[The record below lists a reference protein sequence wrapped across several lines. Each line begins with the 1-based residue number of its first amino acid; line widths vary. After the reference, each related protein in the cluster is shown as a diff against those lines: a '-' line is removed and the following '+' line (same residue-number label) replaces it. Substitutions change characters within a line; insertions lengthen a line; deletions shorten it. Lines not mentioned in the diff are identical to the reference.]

1 MTTSTTT
8 KKPFQGWQN
17 VMTFISDMRN
27 QAEEGNANNEEELFK
42 IAVATYDLQT
52 EGELNYAR
60 NLIEMNV
67 HFDTFE
73 EDFGYTIKEY
83 IKRGEGYF
91 SAKNLGDLTYED
103 LLAACREYIDG
114 LEEDLIEEYGED
126 HHEDILDEDLDFN
139 QLVLIAKTNAIYEKH
154 TDAKGMLDFRAAAKD
169 CEADTL
175 LAANRGYSISR

>member
-1 MTTSTTT
+1 
-8 KKPFQGWQN
+8 
-17 VMTFISDMRN
+17 MTFISDMRN

-103 LLAACREYIDG
+103 LLAACRQYIET
-114 LEEDLIEEYGED
+114 LEEDLIEEYGVD

>member
-1 MTTSTTT
+1 
-8 KKPFQGWQN
+8 
-17 VMTFISDMRN
+17 MTFISDMRV

-67 HFDTFE
+67 QFDTFE

-103 LLAACREYIDG
+103 LLAACRQYIET
-114 LEEDLIEEYGED
+114 LEEDLIEEYGVD

-139 QLVLIAKTNAIYEKH
+139 QLVLIAKTNAIYKKH
-154 TDAKGMLDFRAAAKD
+154 TDAKGMLDFRAAAID
-169 CEADTL
+169 CNADTL
-175 LAANRGYSISR
+175 LAANRGYSIR

>member
-103 LLAACREYIDG
+103 LLAACRQYIET

>member
-1 MTTSTTT
+1 
-8 KKPFQGWQN
+8 
-17 VMTFISDMRN
+17 MTFISDMRN

-154 TDAKGMLDFRAAAKD
+154 TDAKGMLDFRAAAID
-169 CEADTL
+169 CNADTL
-175 LAANRGYSISR
+175 LAANRGYSIR

>member
-1 MTTSTTT
+1 MTISTTT
-8 KKPFQGWQN
+8 KRSFQGWQN

-27 QAEEGNANNEEELFK
+27 QAEEGNANNVEELLK
-42 IAVATYDLQT
+42 IASATYDLQT
-52 EGELNYAR
+52 EGEFNYAR
-60 NLIEMNV
+60 ELIEMNV

-103 LLAACREYIDG
+103 LLTACRQYIET

-154 TDAKGMLDFRAAAKD
+154 TDAKGMLDFRAAAID
-169 CEADTL
+169 CNADTL
-175 LAANRGYSISR
+175 LAANRGYSIR

>member
-67 HFDTFE
+67 QFDTFE

-103 LLAACREYIDG
+103 LLAACRQYIET

>member
-1 MTTSTTT
+1 
-8 KKPFQGWQN
+8 
-17 VMTFISDMRN
+17 MTFISDMRV
-27 QAEEGNANNEEELFK
+27 QAEEGNANNVEELLK
-42 IAVATYDLQT
+42 IASATYDLQT
-52 EGELNYAR
+52 EGEFNYAR
-60 NLIEMNV
+60 KLIEMNV

-103 LLAACREYIDG
+103 LLAACRQYIET
-114 LEEDLIEEYGED
+114 LEEDLIEEYGVD

-154 TDAKGMLDFRAAAKD
+154 TDAKGMLDFRAAAID
-169 CEADTL
+169 CNADTL
-175 LAANRGYSISR
+175 LAANRGYSIR

>member
-8 KKPFQGWQN
+8 KRSFQGWQN

-103 LLAACREYIDG
+103 LLAACRQYIET
-114 LEEDLIEEYGED
+114 LEEDLIEEYGVD

>member
-1 MTTSTTT
+1 MA
-8 KKPFQGWQN
+8 
-17 VMTFISDMRN
+17 FISDMRV
-27 QAEEGNANNEEELFK
+27 QAEEGNANNVEELLK
-42 IAVATYDLQT
+42 ISAATYDLQT

-103 LLAACREYIDG
+103 LLAACRQYIET

-175 LAANRGYSISR
+175 LAANRGYSIR

>member
-1 MTTSTTT
+1 
-8 KKPFQGWQN
+8 
-17 VMTFISDMRN
+17 MTFISDMRN

-175 LAANRGYSISR
+175 LAANRGYSIR

>member
-1 MTTSTTT
+1 MTTSTTS
-8 KKPFQGWQN
+8 N
-17 VMTFISDMRN
+17 VFCGDLDSVTDFISDMEA
-27 QAEEGNANNEEELFK
+27 QYEQGNANNLEELLD
-42 IAVATYDLQT
+42 IAIEKYDLDT
-52 EGELNYAR
+52 EAKKSLAVDY
-60 NLIEMNV
+60 IEMNV

-83 IKRGEGYF
+83 IKRGEGFF

-139 QLVLIAKTNAIYEKH
+139 NVVTIAKTKAIYQKH
-154 TDAKGMLDFRAAAKD
+154 T
-169 CEADTL
+169 
-175 LAANRGYSISR
+175 AANGSIDMQSVCRDIDADPILELR

>member
-1 MTTSTTT
+1 MTTSATT
-8 KKPFQGWQN
+8 KKSFQGWQN

-103 LLAACREYIDG
+103 LLAACRQYIET

>member
-1 MTTSTTT
+1 
-8 KKPFQGWQN
+8 
-17 VMTFISDMRN
+17 MTFISDMRN

-67 HFDTFE
+67 QFDTFE

-103 LLAACREYIDG
+103 LLAACREYIET
-114 LEEDLIEEYGED
+114 LEEDLIEEYGVD

-169 CEADTL
+169 CEEDTL
-175 LAANRGYSISR
+175 LAANRGYSIR

>member
-8 KKPFQGWQN
+8 KRSFQGWQN

-27 QAEEGNANNEEELFK
+27 QAEEGNANNVEELFK

-103 LLAACREYIDG
+103 LLTACRQYIET

-175 LAANRGYSISR
+175 LAANRGYSIR

>member
-1 MTTSTTT
+1 
-8 KKPFQGWQN
+8 
-17 VMTFISDMRN
+17 MTFISDMRN

-103 LLAACREYIDG
+103 LLAACRQYIET

-154 TDAKGMLDFRAAAKD
+154 TDAKGMLDFRAAAID
-169 CEADTL
+169 CNADTL
-175 LAANRGYSISR
+175 LAANRGYSIR

>member
-8 KKPFQGWQN
+8 KKSFQGWQN

-103 LLAACREYIDG
+103 LLAACRQYIET

-139 QLVLIAKTNAIYEKH
+139 QLVLIAKTNAIYQKH
-154 TDAKGMLDFRAAAKD
+154 TDANGHVDFRAAAID
-169 CEADTL
+169 CNADTL
-175 LAANRGYSISR
+175 LAANRGYSIR

>member
-8 KKPFQGWQN
+8 KRSFQGWQN

-103 LLAACREYIDG
+103 LLAACRQYIET
-114 LEEDLIEEYGED
+114 LEEDLIEEYGVD

-154 TDAKGMLDFRAAAKD
+154 TDAKGMLDFRAAAID
-169 CEADTL
+169 CNADTL
-175 LAANRGYSISR
+175 LAANRGYSIR

>member
-1 MTTSTTT
+1 MTTSATTR
-8 KKPFQGWQN
+8 KSFQGWQN

-67 HFDTFE
+67 QFDTFE

-103 LLAACREYIDG
+103 LLAACRQYIET
-114 LEEDLIEEYGED
+114 LEEDLIEEYGVD

-154 TDAKGMLDFRAAAKD
+154 TDAKGMLDFRAAAID
-169 CEADTL
+169 CNADTL
-175 LAANRGYSISR
+175 LAANRGYSIR

>member
-91 SAKNLGDLTYED
+91 TAENLGDLTYED
-103 LLAACREYIDG
+103 LLTACRQYIET
-114 LEEDLIEEYGED
+114 LEEDLIEEYGVD

>member
-8 KKPFQGWQN
+8 KRSFQGWQN

-27 QAEEGNANNEEELFK
+27 QAEEGNAKNEEELFK

-103 LLAACREYIDG
+103 LLAACRQYIET

-154 TDAKGMLDFRAAAKD
+154 TDAKGMLDFRAAAID
-169 CEADTL
+169 CNADPL

>member
-8 KKPFQGWQN
+8 KKSFQGWQN

-42 IAVATYDLQT
+42 IAAATYDLQT

-103 LLAACREYIDG
+103 LLAACRQYIET
-114 LEEDLIEEYGED
+114 LEEDLIEEYGVD

>member
-1 MTTSTTT
+1 
-8 KKPFQGWQN
+8 
-17 VMTFISDMRN
+17 
-27 QAEEGNANNEEELFK
+27 
-42 IAVATYDLQT
+42 
-52 EGELNYAR
+52 
-60 NLIEMNV
+60 MNV

-91 SAKNLGDLTYED
+91 SVKNLGDLTYED
-103 LLAACREYIDG
+103 LLAACRQYIET
-114 LEEDLIEEYGED
+114 LEEDLIEEYGVD

>member
-8 KKPFQGWQN
+8 KRSFQGWQN

-103 LLAACREYIDG
+103 LLAACRQYIET
-114 LEEDLIEEYGED
+114 LEEDLIEEYGVD

-175 LAANRGYSISR
+175 LAANRGYSIR

>member
-1 MTTSTTT
+1 MTTSTTS
-8 KKPFQGWQN
+8 N
-17 VMTFISDMRN
+17 VFCGDLNSVTDFISDMEA
-27 QAEEGNANNEEELFK
+27 QYEQGNANNLEELLD
-42 IAVATYDLQT
+42 IAIEKYDLDT
-52 EGELNYAR
+52 EAKKSLAVDY
-60 NLIEMNV
+60 IEMNV

-126 HHEDILDEDLDFN
+126 HHEDILDEDLDFDN
-139 QLVLIAKTNAIYEKH
+139 VVTIAKTKAIYQKH
-154 TDAKGMLDFRAAAKD
+154 T
-169 CEADTL
+169 
-175 LAANRGYSISR
+175 AANGWIDMQSVCRDIDADPILELR

>member
-1 MTTSTTT
+1 
-8 KKPFQGWQN
+8 
-17 VMTFISDMRN
+17 MTFISDMRN

-103 LLAACREYIDG
+103 LLAACR
-114 LEEDLIEEYGED
+114 
-126 HHEDILDEDLDFN
+126 
-139 QLVLIAKTNAIYEKH
+139 
-154 TDAKGMLDFRAAAKD
+154 
-169 CEADTL
+169 
-175 LAANRGYSISR
+175 

>member
-1 MTTSTTT
+1 MTTTTT
-8 KKPFQGWQN
+8 KRSFQGWQN

-103 LLAACREYIDG
+103 LLAACRQYIET

-175 LAANRGYSISR
+175 LAANRGYSIR

>member
-8 KKPFQGWQN
+8 KRSFQGWQN

-103 LLAACREYIDG
+103 LLAACRQYIET

>member
-8 KKPFQGWQN
+8 KKSFQGWQN

-103 LLAACREYIDG
+103 LLAACRQYIET

>member
-1 MTTSTTT
+1 
-8 KKPFQGWQN
+8 
-17 VMTFISDMRN
+17 MTFISDMRN

-42 IAVATYDLQT
+42 IAAATYDLQT
-52 EGELNYAR
+52 EGEFNYAR
-60 NLIEMNV
+60 KLIEMNV

-103 LLAACREYIDG
+103 LLTACRQYIET

-126 HHEDILDEDLDFN
+126 HNEDILDQDLDFN
-139 QLVLIAKTNAIYEKH
+139 QLVLIAKTNAIYKKH
-154 TDAKGMLDFRAAAKD
+154 TDANGHLDFRAAANEND
-169 CEADTL
+169 PL
-175 LAANRGYSISR
+175 LAANRGYSIRR

>member
-8 KKPFQGWQN
+8 KRSFQGWQN

-42 IAVATYDLQT
+42 IAAATYDLQT

-103 LLAACREYIDG
+103 LLAACRQYIET
-114 LEEDLIEEYGED
+114 LEEDLIEEYGVD

-154 TDAKGMLDFRAAAKD
+154 TDAKGMLDFRAAAID
-169 CEADTL
+169 CNADPL
-175 LAANRGYSISR
+175 LAANRGYSISK

>member
-1 MTTSTTT
+1 MTTSTTS
-8 KKPFQGWQN
+8 N
-17 VMTFISDMRN
+17 VFCGDLDSVTDFISDMEA
-27 QAEEGNANNEEELFK
+27 QYEQGNANNLEELLD
-42 IAVATYDLQT
+42 IAIEKYDLDT
-52 EGELNYAR
+52 EAKKSLAVDY
-60 NLIEMNV
+60 IEMNI

-126 HHEDILDEDLDFN
+126 HHEDILDEDLDFDN
-139 QLVLIAKTNAIYEKH
+139 VVTIAKRKAIYQKH
-154 TDAKGMLDFRAAAKD
+154 T
-169 CEADTL
+169 
-175 LAANRGYSISR
+175 AANGWIDMQSVCRDIDADPILELR

>member
-8 KKPFQGWQN
+8 KRSFQGWQN

-103 LLAACREYIDG
+103 LLAACRQYIET
-114 LEEDLIEEYGED
+114 LEEDLIEEYGVD
-126 HHEDILDEDLDFN
+126 HHEDILDEDLDCN

>member
-1 MTTSTTT
+1 
-8 KKPFQGWQN
+8 
-17 VMTFISDMRN
+17 MTFISDMRN

-67 HFDTFE
+67 QFDTFE

-103 LLAACREYIDG
+103 LLAACRQYIET